1 MRIRNKL
8 TIPPIL
14 FSLLFIEQKNM
25 KWEQKNK
32 KWEGVLGL
40 ISLQLLVTMG
50 WGYEK
55 QNSFQGCTGKGRKF
69 TNSDKRGRP
78 VEVAEMSHQPE

>member
-1 MRIRNKL
+1 MRIRNEL
-8 TIPPIL
+8 TLPPIL
-14 FSLLFIEQKNM
+14 FSLLFIEQKNT
-25 KWEQKNK
+25 

-55 QNSFQGCTGKGRKF
+55 QNSFQGYTGKGRKF